1 MQFILKQPNQCIVLS
16 FGFSSWK
23 VRFIKIFSL
32 DMPRWQVG
40 DLDHR
45 INKPSILKGLF
56 AIASYII
63 ISVDG
68 HEIFHPVGE
77 GEQLWLERSLP

>member
-1 MQFILKQPNQCIVLS
+1 
-16 FGFSSWK
+16 
-23 VRFIKIFSL
+23 
-32 DMPRWQVG
+32 MPRWQVG